1 MQGPTVQARATFTER
16 GVLCILLPILVEA
29 NLTMKPSLPLGECPP
44 HAHTQLLSLAEVE
57 ARLEEGLPDKVS
69 GG

>member
-1 MQGPTVQARATFTER
+1 MQGPTVQARATFTAR

-44 HAHTQLLSLAEVE
+44 PHTQLLSLAEVE

>member
-1 MQGPTVQARATFTER
+1 MPLP
-16 GVLCILLPILVEA
+16 VLLEA
-29 NLTMKPSLPLGECPP
+29 NLRMRPSLPLEECPP

>member
-1 MQGPTVQARATFTER
+1 MLQGPTVQARATFTER
-16 GVLCILLPILVEA
+16 GVICLLLPILVEA
-29 NLTMKPSLPLGECPP
+29 NLTMKPSLPLGP
-44 HAHTQLLSLAEVE
+44 HTHTQLLSLAEVE

>member
-1 MQGPTVQARATFTER
+1 MMR
-16 GVLCILLPILVEA
+16 
-29 NLTMKPSLPLGECPP
+29 PSLPLGECP
-44 HAHTQLLSLAEVE
+44 HTHTQLLSLAEVE